1 MAIGA
6 GLQRI
11 EVESFGKLW
20 IAYWRTPFPPSEN
33 APFIGAF
40 SFGELGVDEN
50 PPWVRLSEHE
60 HLGYNASKIFEAT
73 LATLGSVFS
82 SNCFNR
88 ITTTLS
94 ARTKWPG

>member
-1 MAIGA
+1 MAGSPEGETDTIP
-6 GLQRI
+6 
-11 EVESFGKLW
+11 
-20 IAYWRTPFPPSEN
+20 PFPPSEN

-60 HLGYNASKIFEAT
+60 RLGYNASKIFEAT

-82 SNCFNR
+82 TNWSNR